1 MCVCSSREVS
11 IYISYCF
18 VVFFLMI
25 RRQPRSTRTDTLF
38 PYTTLFRSPR
48 YRARIPVEDVLPQ
61 LPRLRPHRRRLAAV
75 ERLPAQRRTA
85 GTALGL
91 AGGEGLAARRA
102 RASARGSRPAGSA
115 ARAATTTSTCEPPG
129 TSWRSPTI
137 TVAGVRQDERRVGKE
152 LGATVRIEWA

>member
-48 YRARIPVEDVLPQ
+48 YRARIPVEDVRPQ

-75 ERLPAQRRTA
+75 ERLPARRRTA
-85 GTALGL
+85 GTALGM
-91 AGGEGLAARRA
+91 AGGDSLEARGEPQM
-102 RASARGSRPAGSA
+102 ARGSRTYGSA
-115 ARAATTTSTCEPPG
+115 ARDDEPNSTRAPPA
-129 TSWRSPTI
+129 RPTLRP
-137 TVAGVRQDERRVGKE
+137 THTLARRRHTHLRHPTPGE
-152 LGATVRIEWA
+152 HE